1 MTSKQ
6 RAALRAMANNLEPV
20 LFIGINGI
28 SDATIKEAYDLLEKR
43 ELVKC
48 SVQEGAMLDAK
59 EACNKICEQ
68 VHAESIQC
76 IGRKFVIYK
85 ESRKHKKI
93 ILEEL

>member
-6 RAALRAMANNLEPV
+6 KSALRAMANTMEPV

-28 SDATIKEAYDLLEKR
+28 TEATVKEAYDLLEKR
-43 ELVKC
+43 ELIKC
-48 SVQEGAMLDAK
+48 SVQEGAPIEAR
-59 EACNKICEQ
+59 EACEDLCER
-68 VHAESIQC
+68 VHSEPIQC